1 MTNRNNYAAKMALKR
16 QNRFDA
22 GLVSERFPQVSGM
35 VIHMTYYQKGP
46 NPVLMLRTVNIF
58 PASYAYFK
66 MDCMVKGC
74 NGGGFAL
81 TSAIANMVK
90 AHKKVRKGSLVC
102 CGKTDTHPSDHA
114 SIEYDIVIKY
124 NKA

>member
-74 NGGGFAL
+74 NGGGFDL

-102 CGKTDTHPSDHA
+102 CGKTDTHSSDHA